1 MMYVCMYVCL
11 CVCYKCVLDRCI
23 AMLGRSFVRLSIASL
38 AFQIKTKLNTSW
50 AASLVVVVLAVLP
63 ARQRLLLM
71 LLLSSYLF
79 VAKSNCDARFWSFA
93 FYTSTHSPSAIYDK
107 HTHTDLHYIPVSMYV
122 FVCVMLCLFFVTVQY
137 FDMFCFYFG
146 LQQQQQ
152 FAWPSTL
159 QQSTAWLLS
168 LSLAQLCSLLMISL
182 FGIRCAVLNLRYQIA
197 LLAKNTK
204 RQTDKRQKSQKK
216 SS

>member
-1 MMYVCMYVCL
+1 MC
-11 CVCYKCVLDRCI
+11 
-23 AMLGRSFVRLSIASL
+23 
-38 AFQIKTKLNTSW
+38 
-50 AASLVVVVLAVLP
+50 
-63 ARQRLLLM
+63 
-71 LLLSSYLF
+71 
-79 VAKSNCDARFWSFA
+79 
-93 FYTSTHSPSAIYDK
+93 
-107 HTHTDLHYIPVSMYV
+107 V

-168 LSLAQLCSLLMISL
+168 LSPSLAQLCSLLMISL

-204 RQTDKRQKSQKK
+204 RHTDKRQKSQKK
-216 SS
+216 KQLNLFIFSLHSFCGIFFSYIFLYSLIPFSR

>member
-1 MMYVCMYVCL
+1 
-11 CVCYKCVLDRCI
+11 
-23 AMLGRSFVRLSIASL
+23 
-38 AFQIKTKLNTSW
+38 
-50 AASLVVVVLAVLP
+50 
-63 ARQRLLLM
+63 
-71 LLLSSYLF
+71 
-79 VAKSNCDARFWSFA
+79 
-93 FYTSTHSPSAIYDK
+93 
-107 HTHTDLHYIPVSMYV
+107 MYV

-168 LSLAQLCSLLMISL
+168 LSPSLAQLCSLLMISL

-204 RQTDKRQKSQKK
+204 RHTDKRQKSQKK